1 MTKKELQALVI
12 DLLSNPQYSNLFGLN
27 ANEFAALK
35 VNEIWEQHTQTPA
48 ANPNDPPLGSI
59 NSNFPKKDLDI
70 IRDIYNNIKDGD
82 NPEDIRRQINN
93 QLELVTRRL
102 SPDKYDSYSSDVEKV
117 ITIINNDETL
127 SEVEKEQAI
136 NDYIAGIGGTLRTV
150 PIYDPS
156 QIGVVKRDMD
166 TGEIQT
172 KPFGGHFGDMA
183 GVYELVFQNT
193 DTVTEFQEWLENNG
207 LVQQG
212 AFDDT
217 KGVPNGLLRSQLA
230 QYMAWIDTNKYVDP
244 GTQDYVNVMNYDLDT
259 DLSNP
264 FSNSAF
270 LVGENLK
277 HQKMFA
283 YFLSDYKDNHSN
295 VASTMDRA
303 NTAARFK
310 KYMEG
315 VPGELGM
322 EQMVESAFYTTM
334 NRLPT
339 KDELK
344 EQVRLL
350 ATSYID
356 EFNQMNEM
364 YSFIDNMNMIKSP
377 TQSWQVEP
385 TDEVLNQF
393 VDTATQTTQEDF
405 RATYR
410 DDINSATYAAE
421 KMKMDEAMLKAM
433 FGR

>member
-1 MTKKELQALVI
+1 MTKKELQQIVI
-12 DLLSNPQYSNLFGLN
+12 DILSNPEYSYLFGLN

-35 VNEIWEQHTQTPA
+35 PNEIWEQHAEIPGVNPGDPRIGSKN
-48 ANPNDPPLGSI
+48 ANI
-59 NSNFPKKDLDI
+59 PKADLDI
-70 IRDIYNNIKDGD
+70 IKDIYLSIKDGD
-82 NPEDIRRQINN
+82 DERDIRRQVNN

-117 ITIINNDETL
+117 ITIINNDPTL
-127 SEVEKEQAI
+127 SDIEKEQAI

-166 TGEIQT
+166 TGQIQT

-183 GVYELVFQNT
+183 GVYELIFQNT
-193 DTVTEFQEWLENNG
+193 DTVTEFQEWLEANG

-212 AFDDT
+212 AFDDS

-244 GTQDYVNVMNYDLDT
+244 GTQDYVNVMNYDLNADPN
-259 DLSNP
+259 NP
-264 FSNSAF
+264 FTNSAF

-283 YFLSDYKDNHSN
+283 YFLSDYKDNHDN
-295 VASTMDRA
+295 RASTMDRA

-310 KYMEG
+310 KYMEN
-315 VPGELGM
+315 VPGELAM
-322 EQMVESAFYTTM
+322 EQLVEGAFYNSM

-364 YSFIDNMNMIKSP
+364 YAFIDNMNMIKAP
-377 TQSWQVEP
+377 NQSWQVEP

-393 VDTATQTTQEDF
+393 VDTAAQTASENF
-405 RATYR
+405 NETYR
-410 DDINSATYAAE
+410 DDISAATYASE

-433 FGR
+433 FG